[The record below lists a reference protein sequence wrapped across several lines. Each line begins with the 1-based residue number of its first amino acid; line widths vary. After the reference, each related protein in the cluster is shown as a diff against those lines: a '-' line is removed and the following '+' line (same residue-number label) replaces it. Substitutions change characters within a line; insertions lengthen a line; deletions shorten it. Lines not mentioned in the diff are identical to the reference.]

1 MILSTCFIVAVLQA
15 VLQYAVGENMKK
27 KIFSFFIIL
36 TLLLQMNM
44 VVFADSDTNVTFD
57 GDAKEFVFLNGS
69 NDLFDNFKNMMPG
82 ETRTQKITLTNDDYE
97 QMKFYMSAQV
107 LREMG
112 AGGAVFEI
120 TLKKDGEQFYK
131 GKIGGLESFGE
142 GYMGENFLLESL
154 GKGESTDIDM
164 EVYVDGDSMDNSYQ
178 ETEGV
183 IQFTFRV
190 AHDDSAD
197 QTEPTTNKN
206 PGNSNNN
213 NNNNSSNGNSN
224 GGSGTNQT
232 TNKVKT
238 GDDTPIFL
246 LAGTMG
252 ACVCVM
258 IFIAAGRRKKNQKGE
273 ES

>member
-1 MILSTCFIVAVLQA
+1 
-15 VLQYAVGENMKK
+15 MKK
-27 KIFSFFIIL
+27 KIISFCIIL

-57 GDAKEFVFLNGS
+57 GDAKEFIFLNGS

-120 TLKKDGEQFYK
+120 TLKRDGEQFYK

-178 ETEGV
+178 ETEGI

-190 AHDDSAD
+190 AHDDAANQS
-197 QTEPTTNKN
+197 EPDTNKN
-206 PGNSNNN
+206 QGNTNNNNSNNN
-213 NNNNSSNGNSN
+213 NNNNNGNTN

-238 GDDTPIFL
+238 GDNTPIL
-246 LAGTMG
+246 LFAGMMG
-252 ACVCVM
+252 ACLCVV
-258 IFIAAGRRKKNQKGE
+258 IFIAAGHKRKGKGE
-273 ES
+273 ESK

>member
-1 MILSTCFIVAVLQA
+1 
-15 VLQYAVGENMKK
+15 MKK
-27 KIFSFFIIL
+27 KIISFCIIL

-57 GDAKEFVFLNGS
+57 GDANEFIFLNGS

-120 TLKKDGEQFYK
+120 TLKRDGEQFYK

-154 GKGESTDIDM
+154 GKGESTNIDM

-178 ETEGV
+178 ETEGI

-190 AHDDSAD
+190 AHDDAN
-197 QTEPTTNKN
+197 QTEPDTNKN
-206 PGNSNNN
+206 QGNTNNNNTN
-213 NNNNSSNGNSN
+213 NNNNSNTNNN

-238 GDDTPIFL
+238 GDNSPILML
-246 LAGTMG
+246 LGIMG
-252 ACVCVM
+252 ACVCVV
-258 IFIAAGRRKKNQKGE
+258 IFVAASRKRKQKGE